1 MVCTVFLAATLRK
14 AVSGYDPAT
23 GVAASVEPGETVL
36 DVAGR
41 LGIRAEDVKIIM
53 VNGIHADWDTV
64 LRGGE
69 RIGLFPPVGGG

>member
-14 AVSGYDPAT
+14 AVPGYDPAT
-23 GVAASVEPGETVL
+23 GVLASTEPGETVQ
-36 DVAGR
+36 DVTER
-41 LGIRAEDVKIIM
+41 LGIQLDDVKIIM
-53 VNGIHADWDTV
+53 VNGVHAGWDTI